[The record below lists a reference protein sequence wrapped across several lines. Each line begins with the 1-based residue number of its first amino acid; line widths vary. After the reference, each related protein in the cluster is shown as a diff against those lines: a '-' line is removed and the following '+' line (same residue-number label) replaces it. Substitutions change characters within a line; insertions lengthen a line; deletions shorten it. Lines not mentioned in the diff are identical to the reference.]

1 MRHNANVIKFVTGE
15 NSSRNYHLS
24 NIKKKKNN
32 QECKKAEKNY

>member
-24 NIKKKKNN
+24 NIKKNNN
-32 QECKKAEKNY
+32 QERKKAEKNY